1 MDTQTLFSVAFWG
14 VLSVA
19 GGLVGLLIF
28 VILVYELT
36 K

>member
-1 MDTQTLFSVAFWG
+1 MDLFSIAFWG
-14 VLSVA
+14 VLSV
-19 GGLVGLLIF
+19 GGSLLALLAI

>member
-1 MDTQTLFSVAFWG
+1 MDAQAILGAAFWG
-14 VLSVA
+14 VLTV
-19 GGLVGLLIF
+19 GGSLLAMLIF